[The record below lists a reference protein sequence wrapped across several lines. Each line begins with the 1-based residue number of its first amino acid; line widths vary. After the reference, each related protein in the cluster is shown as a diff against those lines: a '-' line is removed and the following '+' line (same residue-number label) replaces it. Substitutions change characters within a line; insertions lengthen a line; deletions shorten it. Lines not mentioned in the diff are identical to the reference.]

1 MKKNKGNTKKKK
13 NIRNKYSKL
22 RRMRNDRD
30 VWYMKG
36 ILKQPEVHT
45 INDQDVYLKDSTDKT
60 TSLILLQSTKHDK
73 ICLTDL
79 NDNPSIKPNLNNVGN
94 DLDDFSI
101 LTNTNDNSLNTPKS
115 GDHK

>member
-22 RRMRNDRD
+22 CRMRNDRD
-30 VWYMKG
+30 V
-36 ILKQPEVHT
+36 
-45 INDQDVYLKDSTDKT
+45 YLKDSNDMN
-60 TSLILLQSTKHDK
+60 TSLILPQCIKQNRIS
-73 ICLTDL
+73 LTDL
-79 NDNPSIKPNLNNVGN
+79 NNNPSIKPNLNNVGN

-101 LTNTNDNSLNTPKS
+101 LTNINDNSLNTPKS

>member
-1 MKKNKGNTKKKK
+1 MKKNQGNTKKKK

-22 RRMRNDRD
+22 RRMRND
-30 VWYMKG
+30 K
-36 ILKQPEVHT
+36 
-45 INDQDVYLKDSTDKT
+45 DVYLKDSTDKN
-60 TSLILLQSTKHDK
+60 TSLILVQSTKQDK

-79 NDNPSIKPNLNNVGN
+79 NNNPSIKPNLNHVGN

-101 LTNTNDNSLNTPKS
+101 LTNINDNSLNTPKS